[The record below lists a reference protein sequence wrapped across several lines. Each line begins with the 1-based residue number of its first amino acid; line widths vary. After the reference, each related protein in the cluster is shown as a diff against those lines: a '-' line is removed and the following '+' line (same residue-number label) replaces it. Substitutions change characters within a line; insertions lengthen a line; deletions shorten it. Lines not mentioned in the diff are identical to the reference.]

1 MKCFSM
7 SIMNN
12 FDSVTELDAMVS
24 RLRSGYS
31 AEQLAWALGLDAA
44 VAAKQQRIDFAL
56 AVKAAREIAGLS
68 QRKLAKLVGMQQ
80 NDLSR
85 LEKFK
90 TNPTSDTQAKLCH
103 ALGIKVSYTVTGV
116 PAGEVVASA
125 KTKRE
130 LQKTA

>member
-1 MKCFSM
+1 MLNVIWVPSTHIEELVAPYCYET
-7 SIMNN
+7 
-12 FDSVTELDAMVS
+12 FDFIFNLDP
-24 RLRSGYS
+24 
-31 AEQLAWALGLDAA
+31 ETLDICSLHPPA
-44 VAAKQQRIDFAL
+44 INL
-56 AVKAAREIAGLS
+56 I
-68 QRKLAKLVGMQQ
+68 
-80 NDLSR
+80 
-85 LEKFK
+85 FK

>member
-1 MKCFSM
+1 M
-7 SIMNN
+7 SIMNS
-12 FDSVTELDAMVS
+12 FESASELDAMVS
-24 RLRSGYS
+24 RLRAGYS

-56 AVKAAREIAGLS
+56 AVKAAREACGLS
-68 QRKLAKLVGMQQ
+68 QRKLAKIVGMQQ

-103 ALGIKVSYTVTGV
+103 ALGIRVSYQFTGV
-116 PAGEVVASA
+116 QSAEVAAA
-125 KTKRE
+125 KPKRE
-130 LQKTA
+130 LQKSA